1 MQYMNTYRNCKLA
14 RSPEETKRL
23 MKPGLPSHKEI
34 SKMKFAE
41 WFVKKWELNKDK
53 SIEFTGHKIYVPS
66 PPRPYIA
73 ASYQ

>member
-1 MQYMNTYRNCKLA
+1 MQYRNTYRNCKLA

-41 WFVKKWELNKDK
+41 
-53 SIEFTGHKIYVPS
+53 
-66 PPRPYIA
+66 
-73 ASYQ
+73 